1 MNYILFDDK
10 SRLSLKPL
18 TYTRPIAELRVGIL
32 TIKEKWCKMLDCTAS
47 YITEEYLQKKYPC
60 TLENDNTLLNGGVIP
75 TKDIIE
81 KISGLETGNIL
92 VKDEVVIAAKL
103 SKEDADNFCPEEI
116 EKYSVIEYSGDFIKI
131 KDTHNIFTYN
141 KECLIQDFEM
151 LTEGRESQPLS
162 KTVNVYGDYPV
173 FLEKGAKAEFCT
185 LNTTEGPVYLAE
197 DAEIMEGCLVRGP
210 LAIGE
215 HSSLK
220 MGAKVYGA
228 TTLGPHCKCGGELS
242 NVVFTGYSNKAHD
255 GFLGNAVIGE
265 WCNIGADTN
274 NSNLKNT
281 YDEVKL
287 WDYETRRFKKTGLQF
302 CGLIMGDHSKFGIN
316 TMLNTGTVVGV
327 GCNIFGSDFP
337 RNFLPSFSWGGHA
350 GMKEHVLR
358 QFFKTAEAVMKRRNI
373 ELDETEKEMLT
384 EIFEQSKEFRNF

>member
-10 SRLSLKPL
+10 SRLNLKPL

-32 TIKEKWCKMLDCTAS
+32 TIKEKWCRMLNCTAS
-47 YITEEYLQKKYPC
+47 YMTEEYLQKKYPC
-60 TLENDNTLLNGGVIP
+60 SLENENILLNGSVVP

-81 KISGLETGNIL
+81 KISALKTRSIL
-92 VKDEVVIAAKL
+92 VKDNVIIAARLNK
-103 SKEDADNFCPEEI
+103 SDAENFNSEDI
-116 EKYSVIEYSGDFIKI
+116 EKYSTIEYLEDIIRI

-141 KECLIQDFEM
+141 QDCLMQDYEM

-162 KTVNVYGDYPV
+162 NTVDIHGNYPV

-185 LNTTEGPVYLAE
+185 LNTTEGPIYIAE
-197 DAEIMEGCLVRGP
+197 NAEIMEGCLVRGP
-210 LAIGE
+210 LALGE
-215 HSSLK
+215 HSCLK

-287 WDYETRRFKKTGLQF
+287 WDYESKKFKKTGLQF

-337 RNFLPSFSWGGHA
+337 RNFLPSFTWGGYS
-350 GMKEHVLR
+350 GMKEHLLG
-358 QFFKTAEAVMKRRNI
+358 QFFKTAEAVMQRRGI
-373 ELDETEKEMLT
+373 SLDKVEKDILT
-384 EIFEQSKEFRNF
+384 EIFEQSKEFRSF